1 MANKGIDYWN
11 QMTPKQPVRIA
22 SKTIE
27 PKTKQKDHDI
37 KNTVGQQQTQAG
49 TTLTDIYK
57 NMNKM
62 FTAV

>member
-11 QMTPKQPVRIA
+11 QMTPKRTVRIA

-27 PKTKQKDHDI
+27 PKTKQKDHDM

-49 TTLTDIYK
+49 TTLTDR
-57 NMNKM
+57 
-62 FTAV
+62 